1 MDQVRACANFPF
13 TFEIDKF
20 CSFTGVSG
28 EILAEFGY
36 EAIYGSASILHVIA
50 IIYAFTFV
58 KESDKIRAAKG
69 LPERNVRRT
78 NEKAS
83 CGSIFTFKHIK
94 ESFSVAF
101 KRRPGGLRHVIVI
114 CVSLFGIYSLA
125 NNGISSINIPYAK
138 AQFEWNNGTD
148 ESSSGTD
155 SFTKE
160 YAKIQSIGK
169 GIFFFVKVNCLLNGI
184 FDLSVGTVFN
194 LFAIGV
200 LMPIMT
206 QVLKLSDLTITA
218 FCVFSSFSGITTIL
232 LAGLAGHYKYLYLAN
247 AFRMFSDVTTVGIR
261 SALSKLVGSSDV
273 GKVGC

>member
-1 MDQVRACANFPF
+1 MCMFLGLYSYISDITDEKTRTIRIAILDFVFF
-13 TFEIDKF
+13 TGMSIGSGTYMRKYLHLLLKLTISLF
-20 CSFTGVSG
+20 CSFSGVSG

-58 KESDKIRAAKG
+58 KESDKIRTAKG
-69 LPERNVRRT
+69 LPERNVRKT

-169 GIFFFVKVNCLLNGI
+169 SQLFFSENELPKIFHF
-184 FDLSVGTVFN
+184 LS
-194 LFAIGV
+194 L
-200 LMPIMT
+200 P
-206 QVLKLSDLTITA
+206 K
-218 FCVFSSFSGITTIL
+218 
-232 LAGLAGHYKYLYLAN
+232 
-247 AFRMFSDVTTVGIR
+247 
-261 SALSKLVGSSDV
+261 
-273 GKVGC
+273 

>member
-1 MDQVRACANFPF
+1 MCMFLGLYSYISDITDEKTRTIRIAILDFVFF
-13 TFEIDKF
+13 TGMSIGSGTSMRKLLHSLLKLTIS
-20 CSFTGVSG
+20 SFYAFSGVSG

-58 KESDKIRAAKG
+58 KESDKIRTAKG
-69 LPERNVRRT
+69 LPERNVRKT

-169 GIFFFVKVNCLLNGI
+169 GILFFSQNEF
-184 FDLSVGTVFN
+184 
-194 LFAIGV
+194 
-200 LMPIMT
+200 P
-206 QVLKLSDLTITA
+206 
-218 FCVFSSFSGITTIL
+218 
-232 LAGLAGHYKYLYLAN
+232 
-247 AFRMFSDVTTVGIR
+247 
-261 SALSKLVGSSDV
+261 
-273 GKVGC
+273 